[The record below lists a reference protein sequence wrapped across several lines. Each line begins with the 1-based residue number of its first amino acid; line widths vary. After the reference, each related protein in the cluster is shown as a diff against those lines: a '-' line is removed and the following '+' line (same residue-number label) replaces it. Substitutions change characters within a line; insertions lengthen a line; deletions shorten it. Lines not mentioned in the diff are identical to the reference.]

1 MIYLLDTDTCIYIMK
16 KHPAVLDK
24 LSMVDADD
32 VAVSSIS
39 VSELN
44 YGVEKSQKK
53 KPNRRYLDNFLSPI
67 SIIAYDQSAAERY
80 GLIRTKLEKS
90 GRVIGPLDMLIAAHA
105 LSQSLVLVTNNVGEF
120 NRIDNLKIE
129 NWMVAH

>member
-1 MIYLLDTDTCIYIMK
+1 MK